1 MRRGGT
7 KKTLNLLTEVDA
19 KKMGKVKRRKVT
31 LTNFANIAMR
41 NKKEPEWNGES
52 SAH

>member
-31 LTNFANIAMR
+31 LTGTNFANIAKR
-41 NKKEPEWNGES
+41 NKKEPE
-52 SAH
+52 